1 MDIALETIDVW
12 RFDGDIAPQ
21 SFLRAASCLLAEGD
35 IALFGA
41 YEPTPVL
48 ISALTSIGA
57 IAHAHL
63 PEFSTC
69 FDLNRS
75 EHPHG
80 CAFEYHVGSSPF
92 SDILALDQAILK
104 QKDIP
109 SFYDHFIAFRPGRP
123 RIPLISFHDAACG
136 GTLYISGFY
145 SKEDAEEL
153 ARELDVSCVS
163 IENPVLDYKK
173 DAEQVETLQPP
184 LAALSATLPVT

>member
-12 RFDGDIAPQ
+12 RFDGDVDPQ
-21 SFLRAASCLLAEGD
+21 NFLRAARCLLAEND
-35 IALFGA
+35 VAMFGA

-57 IAHAHL
+57 ISHAEL
-63 PEFSTC
+63 PEFFTC

-92 SDILALDQAILK
+92 SDILALDQSILK

-109 SFYDHFIAFRPGRP
+109 SFFDHFIAYRPGRP
-123 RIPLISFHDAACG
+123 KIPLISFHDAACG

-145 SKEDAEEL
+145 SKEDAEEV
-153 ARELDVSCVS
+153 ARQLDVSCIS

-173 DAEQVETLQPP
+173 DEQNKP
-184 LAALSATLPVT
+184 